1 MARKDAKSKAAA
13 AATKAINNT
22 HITTTNPS
30 TPIKPTHNTTSTTQP
45 YVKEVT
51 HSIQV
56 SYESYL
62 RELQSNQKLRLID
75 TFLAF
80 LVALGILQFVY
91 CVIIGNFPFNA
102 FLGGFIATVGQF
114 VLTVSL
120 RLQGAREN
128 QTLFSQISPERA
140 FGDYIFASLIL
151 HFVVIHF
158 IN

>member
-22 HITTTNPS
+22 HTSSTPS
-30 TPIKPTHNTTSTTQP
+30 TPIKPTHDKTAASQP